1 MGIQVEELTRNLMP
15 WGKEYIDFSFAGR
28 HISEFGLVAVTSG
41 DRYQFA
47 GSPQF
52 EDETSNVNGVW
63 GQYYWGTNFKT
74 KTYSYSLATDGMTE
88 RQLEDFKYHF
98 RPGHYGQFYED
109 AWFDRYCYVRI
120 KAVVDFS
127 FIPFQEEAE
136 IAGVKFPSR
145 IYKKNA

>member
-47 GSPQF
+47 GSPEF

-63 GQYYWGTNFKT
+63 G
-74 KTYSYSLATDGMTE
+74 
-88 RQLEDFKYHF
+88 
-98 RPGHYGQFYED
+98 
-109 AWFDRYCYVRI
+109 
-120 KAVVDFS
+120 
-127 FIPFQEEAE
+127 
-136 IAGVKFPSR
+136 
-145 IYKKNA
+145 